1 MTNQNDFK
9 NQFKNQ
15 FKDINFTSSKV
26 KFCEVNGK
34 QVETLK
40 YRAILYNNIIPE
52 IEPEVA
58 IETTNLK
65 MDTNKYIKRQ
75 YKGYDWCDY
84 LNCSIRGISGTET
97 LYEIMHL
104 VKVHNISISMIIES
118 NNGCDFII

>member
-1 MTNQNDFK
+1 MTIQNDFK
-9 NQFKNQ
+9 QE

-26 KFCEVNGK
+26 KLCEVNGK

-40 YRAILYNNIIPE
+40 YRAILYNNIFQE
-52 IEPEVA
+52 IDPVV
-58 IETTNLK
+58 IIDTTNLK
-65 MDTNKYIKRQ
+65 MDANKYFKHQ
-75 YKGYDWCDY
+75 HKGYDWCDY

-104 VKVHNISISMIIES
+104 VKLHNISISMIIEL